1 MQMGPLLSNSPGAQT
16 RSPWA
21 ALPAIAAQHGHLVPG
36 DGTRS
41 PLADDGGLMRAPS
54 ARLGLLFLS
63 GGVWLL
69 PLHRV
74 HLSSLLFL
82 FLTKQLSQQVGL

>member
-1 MQMGPLLSNSPGAQT
+1 
-16 RSPWA
+16 
-21 ALPAIAAQHGHLVPG
+21 
-36 DGTRS
+36 
-41 PLADDGGLMRAPS
+41 MRAPS

-74 HLSSLLFL
+74 HLASPLFL